1 MTALRAPLLAGA
13 FASLLSTTALAQAPD
28 TLRVGNWDFPP
39 GRGNPFSSVPGH
51 PQIYVWSAIFDTMTY
66 VDAKGSPTAGLATEW
81 RNIDRSTWEFK
92 LRPNVKF
99 SNGEPFDAQAVADTI
114 AWFKSDAGK
123 TSVGA
128 TTFGYV
134 TEAKVINPL
143 TVHFTTSAPRPIFPA
158 QASAMYIV
166 PPKAWKELGTDKF
179 STAPIGSGSF
189 EATEWTEQS
198 IKLKAV
204 PGSWRAPKIGRIE
217 YLRLQEPAA
226 RLQALVSNQID
237 IMIQVTPDQVKT
249 VQAAGATV
257 DVVPSPLLLQL
268 AFVMENAKP
277 GVDVSMLRDKRVRH
291 ALNHAVNK
299 EAINRDL
306 MGGLFGINTQYSMPI
321 AFGYNPN
328 LKPFE
333 YDPEKAKKLLA
344 EAGYP
349 NGFSMLAEV
358 RDYPEVMQVVAQD
371 LSKVGVKVELR
382 PTVQAEWLRKFLG
395 RPGEPLQWDGQM
407 FGVTLGVAPELD
419 TIRMMIFQSCRKN
432 PAYYCNKDLMPLVDA
447 IDSEFDSDKRKAL
460 LQDLMVQMRE
470 DAPAIFIFEQKD
482 LNGLGKRVKGFRNV
496 TRIFNYHEMTLAN

>member
-1 MTALRAPLLAGA
+1 MISKTLWMSSVAWVLATGTAAY
-13 FASLLSTTALAQAPD
+13 AQPAD
-28 TLRVGNWDFPP
+28 TLRVGNWDFPS

-66 VDAKGSPTAGLATEW
+66 VDGKGLPTAGLAQSW
-81 RNIDRSTWEFK
+81 RNIDRTTWEFK

-99 SNGEPFDAQAVADTI
+99 SNGELLDAQAVADTI

-123 TSVGA
+123 TTVGA

-134 TEAKVINPL
+134 NEAKVIDPQ
-143 TVHFTTSAPRPIFPA
+143 TVQFTTSAPRPIFPV
-158 QASAMYIV
+158 QVSAMYIV
-166 PPKAWKELGTDKF
+166 PPKAWKEMGVERF
-179 STAPIGSGSF
+179 STAPIGTGSF

-226 RLQALVSNQID
+226 RLQALASNQID
-237 IMIQVTPDQVKT
+237 IMIQVTPDQVAAVKG
-249 VQAAGATV
+249 AGASV

-268 AFVMENAKP
+268 AFVLEGAKA
-277 GVDVSMLRDKRVRH
+277 GVDNKMLQDKRVRH
-291 ALNHAVNK
+291 ALNHAVDKESINK
-299 EAINRDL
+299 NL

-349 NGFSMLAEV
+349 NGFSLLAEV

-371 LSKVGVKVELR
+371 LAKVGVKVELR
-382 PTVQAEWLRKFLG
+382 PMVMADWLRKFLQN
-395 RPGEPLQWDGQM
+395 QWDGQT

-419 TIRMMIFQSCRKN
+419 TIRMMVFQSCRKN
-432 PAYYCNKDLMPLVDA
+432 PAYYCNKDLMPLIDA
-447 IDSEFDSDKRKAL
+447 IDSEFDSDKRRAML
-460 LQDLMVQMRE
+460 HDLMAKMRD
-470 DAPAIFIFEQKD
+470 DAPAIFLFEQQD
-482 LNGLGKRVKGFRNV
+482 LNGIGKRVKGFKNT
-496 TRIFNYHEMTLAN
+496 TRIFNYHELTLAN